1 MANNFYKSIDEA
13 FDRFEVGHIGM
24 VYQNIA
30 NSVWIPAHV
39 TIVLSKY
46 NIIIYYYCFF
56 FLQIYVKKNILKIPP
71 HVLLPEDKVKKMTI
85 SHQVNYH
92 LKAQCDFVINS
103 VT

>member
-30 NSVWIPAHV
+30 NSVLIPAHV

-46 NIIIYYYCFF
+46 NIIIYYYRFF
-56 FLQIYVKKNILKIPP
+56 FFYRS
-71 HVLLPEDKVKKMTI
+71 M
-85 SHQVNYH
+85 
-92 LKAQCDFVINS
+92 
-103 VT
+103 